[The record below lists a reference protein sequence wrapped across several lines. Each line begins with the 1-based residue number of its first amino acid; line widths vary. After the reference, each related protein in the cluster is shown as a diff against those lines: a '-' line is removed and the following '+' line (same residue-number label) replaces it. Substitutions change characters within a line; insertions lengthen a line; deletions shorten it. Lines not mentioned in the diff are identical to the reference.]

1 MSGVQCKKRLYL
13 HKNHEKFGIK
23 RDKLTAQQEAVFATG
38 TAVGELAQQ
47 LFPGG
52 VDCTPESYYDFGPS
66 LELTKQ
72 SIADVKTVI
81 YEAAFQYDQ
90 VLVAL
95 DILVKKD
102 DGWHAYEVKSTNDT
116 KPQHIHDAT
125 LQYWVMTNAGLN
137 IQTINILHFNKE
149 YVRRGEL
156 NIEELFTW
164 DDVTEQVEE
173 ILPTIRPE
181 VKACKAVLQEP
192 EIPVQDIGPHCSK
205 PYDCDFRG
213 HCWKH
218 VPEYSVLNLT
228 NPRGKQWDL
237 YLQGIM
243 KTTDI
248 PEGYPLSTAQQYQVQ
263 ADKTGESFIDS
274 DAIAAFTSQLTYPL
288 YFMDFETIQ
297 SAIPIYDE
305 TRPYQMA
312 VFQYSVHIQK
322 EEGGTVEHKEYL
334 ADPKDPNLR
343 KTVAQRLIDELGSTG
358 SVIVY
363 NNSFE
368 GPRLNELA
376 RDYPELAAKLQAIA
390 DRIVDLA
397 VPFRQRA
404 YYTSEM
410 RGRHSIKTVLPAL
423 VPELSYKDLVIQEGG
438 TASLTFL
445 QMVQRQFDGD
455 EEKTREALIKYCE
468 LDTLAMVKI
477 LKELDNN
484 IA

>member
-13 HKNHEKFGIK
+13 HKNHKKFGIE
-23 RDKLTAQQEAVFATG
+23 RDEITAQQEAIFSTG
-38 TAVGELAQQ
+38 TSVGELAQK

-52 VDCTPESYYDFGPS
+52 IDCTPESYFDFGPS
-66 LELTKQ
+66 LDLTKQ
-72 SIADVKTVI
+72 SIVDGKTVI

-116 KPQHIHDAT
+116 KPQHIHDAA

-164 DDVTEQVEE
+164 DDITENVEE
-173 ILPTIRPE
+173 ILPKIRPE

-192 EIPVQDIGPHCSK
+192 EVPIQDIGPHCSD

-237 YLQGIM
+237 YQQGIM
-243 KTTDI
+243 TIEDI
-248 PEGYPLSTAQQYQVQ
+248 PEGYPLSTAQQHQVE
-263 ADKTGESFIDS
+263 AEKTGESFINP
-274 DAIAAFTSQLTYPL
+274 AEIAEFTSQLTYPL

-312 VFQYSVHIQK
+312 VFQYSVHIQ
-322 EEGGTVEHKEYL
+322 EEKDGSVVHKEYL
-334 ADPKDPNLR
+334 GDPKDRDLR
-343 KTVAQRLIDELGSTG
+343 KTVAQRLIADMGANG
-358 SVIVY
+358 CVIVY

-368 GPRLNELA
+368 GPRLNELS
-376 RDYPELAAKLQAIA
+376 RDYPDLASKLQAIA
-390 DRIVDLA
+390 GRIVDLA
-397 VPFRQRA
+397 VPFRRKA
-404 YYTSEM
+404 YYTADM
-410 RGRHSIKTVLPAL
+410 QGKYSIKKVLPAL
-423 VPELSYKDLVIQEGG
+423 VPELSYKDLEIQEGG

-445 QMVQRQFDGD
+445 QMIQGEFRGD
-455 EEKTREALIKYCE
+455 EAKAREALIKYCE

-477 LKELDNN
+477 LETLNN
-484 IA
+484 T